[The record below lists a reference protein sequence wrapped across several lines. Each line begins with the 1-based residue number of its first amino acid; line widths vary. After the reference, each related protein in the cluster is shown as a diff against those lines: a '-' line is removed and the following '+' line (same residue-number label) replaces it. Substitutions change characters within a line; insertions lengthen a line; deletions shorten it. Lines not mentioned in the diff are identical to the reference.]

1 MIPYLS
7 RFYRVVTPDLRG
19 LGESSRD
26 FDLETGL
33 SVENYVS
40 DLIAIADDIGAETFH
55 YAAESL
61 GGIIGMVLAADHP
74 ARVRTLS
81 LLAAPL
87 SISPW
92 TQKTFALD
100 HPTWQDALR
109 IMGSRAWSAAV
120 GNATRFPPG
129 SDPKMLE
136 WYANETGKSDVNVL
150 IAMSRLAARADATP
164 VLTRIRAPVLGLYP
178 SGGPITS
185 DHEAILKAQVAS
197 IRIVHVPTTYHMI
210 WVPSQPP
217 ARTTSCISW
226 PCTTA
231 QYAGNDSD
239 AHARLLPVRR
249 GLGPRLATRRSP
261 GVFIG
266 DAGSLTTQRPW
277 SRPVRVCLDPRAAGP
292 VRSARGLLYAALC
305 AARAGMNLLE
315 IRPPNVSYVK

>member
-185 DHEAILKAQVAS
+185 DHEAILKAQVAN

-210 WVPSQPP
+210 WVLQP
-217 ARTTSCISW
+217 AACADHILHFMAVHDGT
-226 PCTTA
+226 
-231 QYAGNDSD
+231 
-239 AHARLLPVRR
+239 
-249 GLGPRLATRRSP
+249 
-261 GVFIG
+261 
-266 DAGSLTTQRPW
+266 
-277 SRPVRVCLDPRAAGP
+277 VCR
-292 VRSARGLLYAALC
+292 
-305 AARAGMNLLE
+305 E
-315 IRPPNVSYVK
+315 

>member
-1 MIPYLS
+1 MSFVVAKDGVPLHYTIHDYTDPWKDAPVLILQHGYLRSSRFWWSMIPYLI

-40 DLIAIADDIGAETFH
+40 DLIAIADDIGAEAFH

-109 IMGSRAWSAAV
+109 IVGSRGWPAAV

-129 SDPKMLE
+129 SDQKMLE
-136 WYANETGKSDVNVL
+136 WYADETGRSDVNVL

-185 DHEAILKAQVAS
+185 DHEAILKAQVAN
-197 IRIVHVPTTYHMI
+197 ICIVHVPTTYHMI
-210 WVPSQPP
+210 WVLQP
-217 ARTTSCISW
+217 AACADHILHFMAVHDGT
-226 PCTTA
+226 
-231 QYAGNDSD
+231 
-239 AHARLLPVRR
+239 
-249 GLGPRLATRRSP
+249 
-261 GVFIG
+261 
-266 DAGSLTTQRPW
+266 
-277 SRPVRVCLDPRAAGP
+277 VCR
-292 VRSARGLLYAALC
+292 
-305 AARAGMNLLE
+305 E
-315 IRPPNVSYVK
+315 

>member
-1 MIPYLS
+1 MSFVVAKDGVRLRYTINDYTDPWKDAPVLILQHGYSRSSRFWWSMIPYLS

-40 DLIAIADDIGAETFH
+40 ALIAIADDIGAETFH

-136 WYANETGKSDVNVL
+136 WYADETGKSDVNVL

-210 WVPSQPP
+210 WVLQP
-217 ARTTSCISW
+217 AACADHILHFMAVHDGT
-226 PCTTA
+226 
-231 QYAGNDSD
+231 
-239 AHARLLPVRR
+239 
-249 GLGPRLATRRSP
+249 
-261 GVFIG
+261 
-266 DAGSLTTQRPW
+266 
-277 SRPVRVCLDPRAAGP
+277 VCR
-292 VRSARGLLYAALC
+292 
-305 AARAGMNLLE
+305 E
-315 IRPPNVSYVK
+315 